1 MAKPADVLANFDRWY
16 QALKP
21 LKQYAGR
28 PAKGTIAAA
37 LIVLERLRE
46 NCALRL
52 EDHLAEGGAQ
62 ISGMSLPA
70 LRKVLV
76 RFGEKREFPSEGG
89 RTNRGN
95 NKPIRELLGAMTA
108 GGLDQLGLSD
118 RVIAIDKMQQMLVGS
133 LDAYYRLERIRFV
146 FDSRKPAQ
154 FMVAEI
160 LANAGERQ
168 QTGAV
173 AQHLVGAKL
182 AIRFPEKVISNF
194 PYSAADDQGGRSGD
208 FQVGGTAFHVTVAP
222 TKAHAAKCAKNLR
235 DGLAAFLIVDQA
247 NVDRARYALEF
258 EKIADRV
265 AVESVESFVGQ
276 NLSELAEFTADRIAP
291 TWGCLLQSYNA
302 RVSEVETDSSLL
314 IEVPTA
320 LVGAAGVGEEE

>member
-1 MAKPADVLANFDRWY
+1 MAKLPDVLTNFNKWY
-16 QALKP
+16 KSLKP
-21 LKQYAGR
+21 MKQYGGR

-46 NCALRL
+46 KCALRL

-62 ISGMSLPA
+62 ISGMSLTS

-95 NKPIRELLGAMTA
+95 NKPVRELLEAMRVA
-108 GGLDQLGLSD
+108 GLDKLDKEARTS
-118 RVIAIDKMQQMLVGS
+118 AIDKMQNVLVGS
-133 LDAYYRLERIRFV
+133 LDAYYRLERIRFE
-146 FDSRKPAQ
+146 FDSRKPAR

-160 LANAGERQ
+160 LAKASERQ

-182 AIRFPEKVISNF
+182 AIRFPEKVIPNF
-194 PYSAADDQGGRSGD
+194 SYSAADDQGGRSGD
-208 FQVGGTAFHVTVAP
+208 FQVGGTAFHITVAP
-222 TKAHAAKCAKNLR
+222 SKAHAARCVKNLR
-235 DGLAAFLIVDQA
+235 DGLAVFLVVDEV

-258 EKIADRV
+258 EKIASRV

-276 NLSELAEFTADRIAP
+276 NLSELAEFAPDQVAP
-291 TWGCLLQSYNA
+291 TWDNLLRTYNA
-302 RVSEVETDSSLL
+302 RVSEVETDGSLL
-314 IEVPTA
+314 IEVPT
-320 LVGAAGVGEEE
+320 LLGSTEEEEE

>member
-1 MAKPADVLANFDRWY
+1 MAKPSDVLAHFETWY
-16 QALKP
+16 KGLKSM
-21 LKQYAGR
+21 KQYGGR

-37 LIVLERLRE
+37 LIVLERLRDK
-46 NCALRL
+46 CALRL
-52 EDHLAEGGAQ
+52 QDHLAEGGAQ
-62 ISGMSLPA
+62 ISGMSLSS

-95 NKPIRELLGAMTA
+95 NKPVRELLGAMSA
-108 GGLDQLGLSD
+108 AGLDKLDEKERSA
-118 RVIAIDKMQQMLVGS
+118 AIDKMQGVLVGS
-133 LDAYYRLERIRFV
+133 LDAYYRLERIRFE
-146 FDSRKPAQ
+146 FDSRKPAR

-160 LANAGERQ
+160 LAKAGERQ

-182 AIRFPEKVISNF
+182 AIRFPDKTIPNF
-194 PYSAADDQGGRSGD
+194 SYSAADDQGGRAGD
-208 FQVGGTAFHVTVAP
+208 FQVGETAFHVTVAP
-222 TKAHAAKCAKNLR
+222 SKAHAARCAKNLR
-235 DGLAAFLIVDQA
+235 DGLAAFLIVDET

-258 EKIADRV
+258 ERIAGRV

-276 NLSELAEFTADRIAP
+276 NLSELAEFTADRVVR
-291 TWGCLLQSYNA
+291 TWGNLLRTYNA
-302 RVSEVETDSSLL
+302 RVSEVETDGSLL

-320 LVGAAGVGEEE
+320 LGGAEEEEE

>member
-1 MAKPADVLANFDRWY
+1 MPKPSDVLANFDKWY
-16 QALKP
+16 KALKP
-21 LKQYAGR
+21 MKQYGGR

-37 LIVLERLRE
+37 LIVLERLRDK
-46 NCALRL
+46 CALRL

-62 ISGMSLPA
+62 ISGMSLPS

-95 NKPIRELLGAMTA
+95 NKPVRELLAAMSA
-108 GGLDQLGLSD
+108 AGLDKLDGKE
-118 RVIAIDKMQQMLVGS
+118 RTTAIDKMQAVLVGS
-133 LDAYYRLERIRFV
+133 LDAYYRLERIRFE
-146 FDSRKPAQ
+146 FDSRKPAR

-160 LANAGERQ
+160 LAKAGERQ

-182 AIRFPEKVISNF
+182 AIRFPEKTIPNF
-194 PYSAADDQGGRSGD
+194 SYSAADDQGGRAGD

-222 TKAHAAKCAKNLR
+222 SKAHAARCAKNLR
-235 DGLAAFLIVDQA
+235 DGLAAFLIVDEP

-258 EKIADRV
+258 EKIAGRV

-291 TWGCLLQSYNA
+291 TWGNLLRTYNA
-302 RVSEVETDSSLL
+302 RVSEVETDGSLL

-320 LVGAAGVGEEE
+320 LGGAEEEEE

>member
-1 MAKPADVLANFDRWY
+1 MMPKTPDALPQFQKWY
-16 QALKP
+16 GSLKP
-21 LKQYAGR
+21 MKQYAGR

-37 LIVLERLRE
+37 LIVLERLRDK
-46 NCALRL
+46 CVLRL

-70 LRKVLV
+70 LRKVLE

-95 NKPIRELLGAMTA
+95 NKPVRELLQALTSA
-108 GGLDQLGLSD
+108 GLDKLGSKD
-118 RVIAIDKMQQMLVGS
+118 RGSAIDEMQGALVAS
-133 LDAYYRLERIRFV
+133 LDAYYRLERLRFE
-146 FDSRKPAQ
+146 FDYRKPAR

-160 LANAGERQ
+160 LAKAGERQ

-182 AIRFPEKVISNF
+182 AIRFPEKTIPNLS
-194 PYSAADDQGGRSGD
+194 YSAADDQSGRSGD

-222 TKAHAAKCAKNLR
+222 SKSHAARCGRNLR
-235 DGLAAFLIVDQA
+235 DGLAAFLIVDEP

-258 EKIADRV
+258 EKIAGRV

-276 NLSELAEFTADRIAP
+276 NLSELAEFTADRVGP
-291 TWGCLLQSYNA
+291 TWGSLLQTYNN
-302 RVSEVETDSSLL
+302 RVSEVETDGSLL

-320 LVGAAGVGEEE
+320 LSGSVEEED